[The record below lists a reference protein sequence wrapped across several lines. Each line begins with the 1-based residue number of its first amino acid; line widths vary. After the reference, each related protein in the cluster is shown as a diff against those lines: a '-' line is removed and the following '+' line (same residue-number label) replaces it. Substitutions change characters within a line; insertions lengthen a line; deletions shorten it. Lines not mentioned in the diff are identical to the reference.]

1 MKLKILN
8 FFLACLMLALLGYA
22 AGNGLNYLTTWFK
35 NKAGQIIAL
44 LVFTERALG
53 NNHL

>member
-1 MKLKILN
+1 MKFKILN
-8 FFLACLMLALLGYA
+8 FFFACTILALLGYA
-22 AGNGLNYLTTWFK
+22 GGNGFNYLTTWFK